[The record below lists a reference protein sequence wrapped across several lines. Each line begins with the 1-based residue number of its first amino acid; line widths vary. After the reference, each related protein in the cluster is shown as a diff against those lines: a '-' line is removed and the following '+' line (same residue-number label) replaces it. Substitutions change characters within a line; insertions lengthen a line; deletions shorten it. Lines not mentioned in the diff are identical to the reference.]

1 MEPYPTDPMGMAVEQ
16 IPQPARKLAAGC
28 YVALVLAVV
37 GAMALCVGL
46 IALFPLSFRSSEPA
60 RLALER
66 AQHDPDVI
74 ALVGTPV
81 KLGWWV
87 SGSMS
92 SNAEGQFAD
101 LKLPISGPQG
111 AATLYI
117 TARKQEGTWH
127 FSQYRVETAP
137 SGGGWAG
144 LFRSPIF
151 GVLLAIFGFIGVRE
165 LLSRRAWAAL
175 AAETGL
181 RPVAIPFDLF
191 SFLIG
196 RRARELRGLYHGHEF
211 IVTRYNAPS
220 PTRHHGRTSMTTYT
234 AVQAAFGG
242 LTDVRVAILPGAG
255 APPAGAPWATD
266 PLARRLRFVEQQPA
280 GMVMAL
286 LAVPQVREGLSQLH
300 SFNNIVMADGRV
312 RYEQYGVPT
321 RSAYLHRVM
330 DLVADL
336 GETAERYQD

>member
-1 MEPYPTDPMGMAVEQ
+1 MEPYPADPIGAAVEQ

-28 YVALVLAVV
+28 YVAVVLAVI

-66 AQHDPDVI
+66 AQQDPEVI

-92 SNAEGQFAD
+92 SGAEGQFAD

-117 TARKQEGTWH
+117 TARKQEGGWH
-127 FSQYRVETAP
+127 FAQYRVEPAP
-137 SGGGWAG
+137 TGGGWAG
-144 LFRSPIF
+144 CFRSPVF
-151 GVLLAIFGFIGVRE
+151 LVVLAILGLVVVRE
-165 LLSRRAWAAL
+165 LLSRRAWRAL

-181 RPVAIPFDLF
+181 QPVATPFDLF

-196 RRARELRGLYHGHEF
+196 RRARELRGLYRGHEF
-211 IVTRYNAPS
+211 TVVRYNAAS

-234 AVQAAFGG
+234 AVQATFSG
-242 LTDVRVAILPGAG
+242 LTGVRAAILPAAG
-255 APPAGAPWATD
+255 APPAAAPWAAD
-266 PLARRLRFVEQQPA
+266 PLARRLRFVEQPE
-280 GMVMAL
+280 GTGLAL
-286 LAVPQVREGLSQLH
+286 LAVPPVRDGLSQLR
-300 SFNNIVMADGRV
+300 SFNDIVIADGRV

-321 RSAYLHRVM
+321 QAAYLHKVM

-336 GETAERYQD
+336 GETAERYQE